1 MKPASVRLAPPPP
14 PPPLVR
20 SASSRREPMLQ
31 GKTAVVTGSTSG
43 IGFGIATALATEG
56 CDIVL
61 NGFGDPAAIE
71 QLRGG
76 LAERHGVRT
85 LYLAADMT
93 KPAEIRDLVGEAA
106 RRFGTID
113 ILVNNAGI
121 QHVAPIVDFP
131 EDRWDAVIAVNLSAA
146 FHASKA
152 VLPLMIARRWG
163 RIINIASAH
172 GLVASADK
180 AAYVSA
186 KHGLIGL
193 TKVAAIESAN
203 QGVTC
208 NAICPGWVLTPL
220 VEQQIEARARLQGIA
235 VDEARQELVRE
246 KQPMLA
252 YTTPEKIGA
261 LAVFL
266 CGEAASTITGAALS
280 IDGGW
285 VAQ

>member
-1 MKPASVRLAPPPP
+1 
-14 PPPLVR
+14 
-20 SASSRREPMLQ
+20 MLK

-43 IGFGIATALATEG
+43 IGLGIATALAAEG
-56 CDIVL
+56 CDIVM
-61 NGFGDPAAIE
+61 NGFGEPAAIE
-71 QLRGG
+71 RLRAG
-76 LAERHGVRT
+76 LAEAHGVRA
-85 LYLAADMT
+85 LYLPADMAT
-93 KPAEIRDLVGEAA
+93 PAEIRGIVGEAA
-106 RRFGTID
+106 RQFGSVD

-121 QHVAPIVDFP
+121 QHVAPIVEFP
-131 EDRWDAVIAVNLSAA
+131 EERWDAVIAINLSAA

-152 VLPLMIARRWG
+152 ALPLMIARRWG

-186 KHGLIGL
+186 KHGLVGL
-193 TKVAAIESAN
+193 TKVAAIENAN
-203 QGVTC
+203 HGVTC

-220 VEQQIEARARLQGIA
+220 VEQQIEARARAEGIA
-235 VDEARQELVRE
+235 VEQARADLVRE
-246 KQPMLA
+246 KQPMLN

>member
-1 MKPASVRLAPPPP
+1 
-14 PPPLVR
+14 
-20 SASSRREPMLQ
+20 MLQ
-31 GKTAVVTGSTSG
+31 GRTAVVTGSSSG
-43 IGFGIATALATEG
+43 IGAGIATALAAEG

-71 QLRGG
+71 RLRAG
-76 LAERHGVRT
+76 LAGRYGIRA

-93 KPAEIRDLVGEAA
+93 KPAEIRGLVAEAA
-106 RRFGTID
+106 RRFGAVD

-121 QHVAPIVDFP
+121 QHVAPIVEFP
-131 EDRWDAVIAVNLSAA
+131 EERWDAVIAVNLSAA

-152 VLPLMIARRWG
+152 VLPLMIARQWG

-172 GLVASADK
+172 GLVASGEK

-186 KHGLIGL
+186 KHGLVGL

-220 VEQQIEARARLQGIA
+220 VQQQIETRARLQGIP
-235 VDEARQELVRE
+235 VEAAREALVRE

-266 CGEAASTITGAALS
+266 CSEAASTITGAALS